1 MEEKWTTVLKPKHN
15 LWDINLKELF
25 SYKDLIFLFVK
36 RNFVT
41 KYKQTILGP
50 LWLIISPILT
60 TLMYVLVFGNIAGL
74 STDGTPQ
81 MAFYMSGNIIWT
93 YLPTAS
99 IRPPIPLCPMRG
111 YSARCISPDW

>member
-41 KYKQTILGP
+41 K
-50 LWLIISPILT
+50 
-60 TLMYVLVFGNIAGL
+60 
-74 STDGTPQ
+74 
-81 MAFYMSGNIIWT
+81 
-93 YLPTAS
+93 
-99 IRPPIPLCPMRG
+99 
-111 YSARCISPDW
+111 